1 MSLFQARSNKALQGK
16 HSVTRAF
23 GTAFA
28 SERSAHARKGARHRG
43 ASVAPGGR
51 RPLADQGSHLT
62 AESQRE
68 RAGTSRRGLREL
80 DTLPNTAANV
90 I

>member
-43 ASVAPGGR
+43 ASVAPRRSAPSCWPGIPSDSGEPTRARRDEQTRFAWVRHTPEHGR
-51 RPLADQGSHLT
+51 
-62 AESQRE
+62 
-68 RAGTSRRGLREL
+68 
-80 DTLPNTAANV
+80 
-90 I
+90 